1 VPDRAEQRPPA
12 PIPPHPPHPPHRQH
26 PEQPPRPAAGP
37 RPGPATGPIPRIS
50 NTGPIPRV
58 TNTGPIPRISNTG
71 PIPRITNTGPIPL
84 ISSTGP
90 IPRVSNTGPMPRIT
104 NTGPIPRVSSTGP
117 MPRLNATG
125 PQRTLPPGAAA
136 GDMPGYE
143 FETRHLRRPSQ
154 GQRQGGPPGD
164 HPARARGTGNGF
176 DPSEPRRFRYTPTVS
191 SGPAQDWPE
200 DRPGFEFD
208 GPFPAAH
215 RRPRPATSR
224 RPPSGPRPRRD
235 RPASG
240 KPTAGRPAAEQ
251 PAQSGNEWTRLLRS
265 FLPQPERPSI
275 AKEFKANLNFRGWAL
290 RVGVPIM
297 TMIAVGIAVV
307 VIVGAHSTTNSPAPG
322 ATALGF
328 PPATLAGHDFTASP
342 STRGLAQSLGRV
354 AADGS
359 EVVAV
364 GGQSGGRIA
373 RAQFFFSHNGGG
385 SWSLASESVAGG
397 GPPPPGHAATLIA
410 GGGGNWVALGP
421 DAIWVSGTGEAWTLV
436 STTGLPAPVTVLHR
450 TSTGFIA
457 VGANDIFVSANG
469 VSWQRVSGP
478 AGALDFKYLATSG
491 GGILLAG
498 EVNATKTIAG
508 HPAVATVGAAWLS
521 RDGGQHWTPVAIPAG
536 HGATAQIAGVASMT
550 AGFVAVR
557 PATQAGVAV
566 ADVYRSA
573 DGAKWAFA
581 TTLGTGTGFIPG
593 VMNGGTDGAVITG
606 GSATGNLVA
615 FVSAQGSQWQRTGTF
630 GQAAGVSVSGAASI
644 PSGAVVTAVPAG
656 GARGVPAIKV
666 LMAGA
671 GSRNV
676 SLSAIPGA
684 VMPQVATNA
693 VAAHGNAQVAVGSAN
708 GYPAAWMSVD
718 GGSQWSRD
726 AGETPAVFERPG
738 EQQLTSVAFG
748 GSGWVAV
755 GGVVSGAPQHP
766 VVVVSADGGT
776 WAAADSEQVFTQGG
790 LFTEQVAAGPNG
802 YIVVGYQQTAGGRM
816 IAAAWWSAGL
826 DNWARSTDAVPGA
839 LDGAG
844 DRQMLAVTAT
854 TDGYAAVGRFGDQPA
869 AWVSVDGRQ
878 WRGIALP
885 VPSGASRAVLLHVTA
900 AGKTVVAVGMK
911 QTQNSGLAPFAA
923 RSVDGGATWT
933 ETALP
938 VPSGVAQVTAL
949 ATAGDMFTATG
960 SFGATPGHQDVV
972 VWTSSDGLTW
982 KASTPGGQ
990 GLTGPGIQAITGLT
1004 VSGSTLT
1011 GVGFT
1016 ASLASEQPLFWQSPI
1031 RR

>member
-1 VPDRAEQRPPA
+1 M
-12 PIPPHPPHPPHRQH
+12 
-26 PEQPPRPAAGP
+26 PRLSN
-37 RPGPATGPIPRIS
+37 TGPIPRVSNTGPIPRVTNTGPIPRVTDTGPIPRVS

-58 TNTGPIPRISNTG
+58 TNTGPIPRITD
-71 PIPRITNTGPIPL
+71 
-84 ISSTGP
+84 
-90 IPRVSNTGPMPRIT
+90 
-104 NTGPIPRVSSTGP
+104 TGP
-117 MPRLNATG
+117 MPRLSATG
-125 PQRTLPPGAAA
+125 PQRVLPPGAATS
-136 GDMPGYE
+136 DVPGYE
-143 FETRHLRRPSQ
+143 FETRRLRRPGRGQHQ
-154 GQRQGGPPGD
+154 GLHDVQR
-164 HPARARGTGNGF
+164 PARPQSDRPRGTSHGF
-176 DPSEPRRFRYTPTVS
+176 DPGEPRRFRYTPTVS
-191 SGPAQDWPE
+191 SGPAQAWPE

-215 RRPRPATSR
+215 RRSRPAPPR
-224 RPPSGPRPRRD
+224 RPPSGPRRRRD
-235 RPASG
+235 RPAPAPGS
-240 KPTAGRPAAEQ
+240 APAA
-251 PAQSGNEWTRLLRS
+251 PGGSEWARLLRS
-265 FLPQPERPSI
+265 FLPQPERRSI
-275 AKEFKANLNFRGWAL
+275 ATEFKANLNFRGWAL
-290 RVGVPIM
+290 RVGVPIL

-307 VIVGAHSTTNSPAPG
+307 VVVGAHSTTNGPAPG
-322 ATALGF
+322 ASALGF
-328 PPATLAGHDFTASP
+328 PPATLAGRDFTAAP
-342 STRGLAQSLGRV
+342 STRGLSQLLGRV
-354 AADGS
+354 AADGTA
-359 EVVAV
+359 VVAV

-397 GPPPPGHAATLIA
+397 GPPPPGHAATMVA

-436 STTGLPAPVTVLHR
+436 STTGLPAQVTVLHR

-457 VGANDIFVSANG
+457 IGSNDMFASANG
-469 VSWQRVSGP
+469 VSWHQVAGP

-491 GGILLAG
+491 DNVLLAG
-498 EVNATKTIAG
+498 EMDATRKIAG
-508 HPAVATVGAAWLS
+508 HPAIAAVGAAWLS
-521 RDGGQHWTPVAIPAG
+521 RDGGRQWAPVTVPAG
-536 HGATAQIAGVASMT
+536 HGATDQIAGVAATS

-557 PATQAGVAV
+557 PATQAGAAV

-573 DGAKWAFA
+573 DGATWTFA
-581 TTLGTGTGFIPG
+581 AALGAGAGFTPG
-593 VMNGGTDGAVITG
+593 VMNGGPDGVVITG
-606 GSATGNLVA
+606 GSAGNLVA
-615 FVSAQGSQWQRTGTF
+615 FVSAQGTQWQRTSTF
-630 GQAAGVSVSGAASI
+630 GPAATVSVSGAAAI
-644 PSGAVVTAVPAG
+644 PSGAVVTAVPAN
-656 GARGVPAIKV
+656 GARSAPVIKV
-666 LMAGA
+666 LMAST

-693 VAAHGNAQVAVGSAN
+693 VAAHGSMQVAVGSAN

-738 EQQLTSVAFG
+738 EQQLNSVAFG
-748 GSGWVAV
+748 DSGWAAV
-755 GGVVSGAPQHP
+755 GGVASGALEHP

-776 WAAADSEQVFTQGG
+776 WAAADTEPVFKPSG

-802 YIVVGYQQTAGGRM
+802 YVIVGYQQLANGKMT
-816 IAAAWWSAGL
+816 AAAWWSAGL
-826 DNWARSTDAVPGA
+826 DNWARSTDAAAGA

-844 DRQMLAVTAT
+844 DRQMFAVTAT
-854 TDGYAAVGRFGDQPA
+854 AYGYSAVGRFGDQPT
-869 AWVSVDGRQ
+869 AWVSVDGRE
-878 WRGIALP
+878 WRGISLP

-900 AGKTVVAVGMK
+900 AGRTVVAVGME

-923 RSVDGGATWT
+923 RSADGGATWS
-933 ETALP
+933 ETTLP

-949 ATAGDMFTATG
+949 AAAGNMFTATG

-982 KASTPGGQ
+982 KATTPGGQ
-990 GLTGPGIQAITGLT
+990 GLSGPGIQAITCLT

-1016 ASLASEQPLFWQSPI
+1016 ASLASEQPVFWQSPI